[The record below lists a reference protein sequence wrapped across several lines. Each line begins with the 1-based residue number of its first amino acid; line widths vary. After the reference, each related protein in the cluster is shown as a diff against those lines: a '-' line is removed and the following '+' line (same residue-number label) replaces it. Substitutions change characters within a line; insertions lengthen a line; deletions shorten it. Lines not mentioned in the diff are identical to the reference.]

1 MNESF
6 GPFNTYWGGV
16 GPSPLLLVLVEDL
29 GEVLPALVVVDI
41 EILLIHS
48 VIREL

>member
-1 MNESF
+1 LGS
-6 GPFNTYWGGV
+6 GS
-16 GPSPLLLVLVEDL
+16 SPLLLVLVEDL

>member
-1 MNESF
+1 LGS
-6 GPFNTYWGGV
+6 GS
-16 GPSPLLLVLVEDL
+16 SPLLLALVEDL